1 MRVFITLNINNKEAQ
16 KLADR
21 LLEIGIS
28 ELLITRLAQI
38 DEFGD
43 TNEREGFVQRRAIR

>member
-38 DEFGD
+38 DELGD
-43 TNEREGFVQRRAIR
+43 TNDREGFVQRRANR